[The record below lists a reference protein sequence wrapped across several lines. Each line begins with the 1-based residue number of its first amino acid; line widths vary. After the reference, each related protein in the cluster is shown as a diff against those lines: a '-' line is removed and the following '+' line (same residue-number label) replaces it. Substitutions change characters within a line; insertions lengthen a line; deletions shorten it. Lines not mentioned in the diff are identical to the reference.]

1 MGSLEL
7 TRAGQYEGGG
17 GWRDSRFL
25 EGVRSAGGR
34 TIVLREI
41 AQSSRPSPE
50 PSPRRGEGPVVLSYS
65 SISAYRDCPRQ
76 YWYRHVQRLPAVQS
90 AEAIQGVILHETLR
104 RAAEAPRKGADV
116 TAPLVRAPHRAGRNE
131 DPVP

>member
-65 SISAYRDCPRQ
+65 SISAYRGCPRQ
-76 YWYRHVQRLPAVQS
+76 YWYRHVQRLPPVQS
-90 AEAIQGVILHETLR
+90 AQAIPGGILPETLPR
-104 RAAEAPRKGADV
+104 GPEATPPCAAQPPP
-116 TAPLVRAPHRAGRNE
+116 PLRSPPPA
-131 DPVP
+131 